1 MPCDCGE
8 VLVVL
13 EVLMTSICQPILLLH
28 SYLTEYCRPSPNCS
42 IYECIAYSGCVT
54 SVNCRMQNFINIS
67 KVMAVRTDELGKASS
82 VFLGG
87 FECGLCFYK
96 DKPT

>member
-1 MPCDCGE
+1 MI
-8 VLVVL
+8 VVRFWWFL
-13 EVLMTSICQPILLLH
+13 RFNDKYLPAHLLLH

-67 KVMAVRTDELGKASS
+67 NVMAVRTDELGKASS

-96 DKPT
+96 DKPN

>member
-42 IYECIAYSGCVT
+42 VYECIAYSGCVT
-54 SVNCRMQNFINIS
+54 SVNCRMQNFININW
-67 KVMAVRTDELGKASS
+67 GKQVPFFLADLSVGCAST
-82 VFLGG
+82 
-87 FECGLCFYK
+87 K
-96 DKPT
+96 TNPTEK